1 MTTLM
6 LIYSL
11 YAAWRILGA
20 FEDDA
25 AALREEK
32 LRNGRHA
39 LPRESWWFRDST
51 S

>member
-25 AALREEK
+25 AALRAEK
-32 LRNGRHA
+32 LRS
-39 LPRESWWFRDST
+39 REEVHQRKSWWFRDST